1 MGTKAEITSREMKEI
16 QLETAV
22 CIHEFCSRRKLRYC
36 LAYGSL
42 IGAVR
47 HKGFIPW
54 DDDIDL
60 CMPRPDYE
68 EFVRSFGGEYPQL
81 RLLAPELDPH
91 FYHPFAIVY
100 REGTVL
106 EEEIATHH
114 GYPTGVK
121 VDIFPIDGAPSGS
134 EEYAKLRKKTDS
146 LKRILFYKNVLLAPR
161 WKSDKV
167 LWFKTLVWKL
177 AILPISIPGIQRRI
191 RKLALSNEFASSEMV
206 DMVVF
211 PDPGDTRIPREVFEH
226 YVDVE
231 FEGHMLKAPRDY
243 DLYLRT
249 LFGDY
254 MTLPPESERAPHHR
268 FHAWWK

>member
-1 MGTKAEITSREMKEI
+1 MGTNAEISTRELKGI
-16 QLETAV
+16 QLEIAIR
-22 CIHEFCSRRKLRYC
+22 IHEFCTSRKLRYC

-68 EFVRSFGGEYPQL
+68 EFVRSFNGEYPEL

-100 REGTVL
+100 REGTLL

-121 VDIFPIDGAPSGS
+121 VDVFPIDGAPSDD
-134 EEYAKLRKKTDS
+134 EAYARLRKKTER
-146 LKRILFYKNVLLAPR
+146 LKVILFYKNVRLAPR

-177 AILPISIPGIQRRI
+177 AILLLSMAGIQRRI
-191 RKLALSNEFASSEMV
+191 RALATANGFAGSQMV

-211 PDPGDTRIPREVFEH
+211 PDPGDTRMPREVFEH
-226 YVDVE
+226 YVDLD
-231 FEGHMLKAPRDY
+231 FEGEKFKAPRDY
-243 DLYLRT
+243 DTYLRT

-254 MTLPPESERAPHHR
+254 MTLPPESERVPHHR